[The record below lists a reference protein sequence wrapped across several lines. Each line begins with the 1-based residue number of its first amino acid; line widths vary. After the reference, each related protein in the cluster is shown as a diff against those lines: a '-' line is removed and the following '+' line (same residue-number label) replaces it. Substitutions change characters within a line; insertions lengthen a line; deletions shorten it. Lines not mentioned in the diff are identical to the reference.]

1 MSNTVVA
8 LAFNVNT
15 SLTWLFQGNIA
26 AAITGPGTYNFSQ
39 TQLSFRLAPST
50 IFNPTGRLVL
60 QQLSAPPVIFRYT
73 ETWNATQNTP
83 GASFYYDSPVFLSA
97 FLSLSG
103 TAINPIQLLAPGAVP
118 SNNQFFGVGGN
129 VAQAIRTSTRCR
141 QNLPDP
147 SQSPQSRTLPSR
159 LLSVA
164 GRVCAPPASITII
177 RAAKG
182 VARRVDGAE
191 SRRRFLG

>member
-1 MSNTVVA
+1 MAFPGQYRGRHHWPRHLQLFTNPAFVPACPEHNFQSYRQTGVA
-8 LAFNVNT
+8 TTIGTA
-15 SLTWLFQGNIA
+15 GNLPIH
-26 AAITGPGTYNFSQ
+26 
-39 TQLSFRLAPST
+39 
-50 IFNPTGRLVL
+50 
-60 QQLSAPPVIFRYT
+60 